1 MNMTARF
8 YTILAGITLLLIGWS
23 FAHYQHE
30 RIEQTQL
37 TDLVSYPI
45 YAYVSDTTK
54 VSSLLKELKAI
65 PEIAKVTHDTGEAAG
80 LELVQSYNLPV
91 SDEMLSDFRFP
102 DVLTIH
108 LQATNAARLAKP
120 RITDILRRSIPE
132 IDIDAQ
138 STVWTKTELQ
148 LKAMQRSKI
157 TFTVLIALLLLLVFI
172 YSRLS
177 LELRILVLQK
187 RKLVSVVDI
196 LRYKGKITQHSL
208 LLFFLPLA
216 LNAAVYFIPVYYG
229 WNLLWGKDFLL
240 PWWLFAAQAAV
251 LLLGTIL
258 ITIASH
264 LIEHDN
270 RYHRDEIQVEFNPAP
285 KAPEP
290 VQTITPPEDSL

>member
-8 YTILAGITLLLIGWS
+8 YTILAGITLLLLGWS
-23 FAHYQHE
+23 FAHYQYE
-30 RIEQTQL
+30 KIEQTQL

-45 YAYVSDTTK
+45 YAYISDTTK
-54 VSSLLKELKAI
+54 VAPLLKELKAI
-65 PEIAKVTHDTGEAAG
+65 PEIEKLSHDTGDAAG

-91 SDEMLSDFRFP
+91 SDEMLADFRFP

-108 LQATNAARLAKP
+108 LKASNAARLAKP
-120 RITDILRRSIPE
+120 RVTDILRRSLPE

-138 STVWTKTELQ
+138 STVWSKTEQQ
-148 LKAMQRSKI
+148 LKAMQRGKI
-157 TFTVLIALLLLLVFI
+157 TFAILVGILLLLVFI

-196 LRYKGKITQHSL
+196 LRYKGNITRHSL
-208 LLFFLPLA
+208 LLFFLPLLISAA
-216 LNAAVYFIPVYYG
+216 LYFIPVYYG
-229 WNLLWGKDFLL
+229 WNILWGKGFLL
-240 PWWLFAAQAAV
+240 PWWLFAAQAGV
-251 LLLGTIL
+251 LLLGTII

-264 LIEHDN
+264 LMDHDN

-285 KAPEP
+285 KAPER
-290 VQTITPPEDSL
+290 VETIIPPEDSP

>member
-8 YTILAGITLLLIGWS
+8 YAILIGITLLLTGWN
-23 FAHYQHE
+23 FAHYQLE
-30 RIEQTQL
+30 QIEQTQL

-54 VSSLLKELKAI
+54 VSPLLKELKAL
-65 PEIAKVTHDTGEAAG
+65 PEIAKVKHDTGSAAG

-102 DVLTIH
+102 DVITIH
-108 LQATNAARLAKP
+108 LQPTNAARLAKP
-120 RITDILRRSIPE
+120 MVTDILRRNLSE

-138 STVWTKTELQ
+138 STVWTKTEQQ
-148 LKAMQRSKI
+148 LKAMHRGKI
-157 TFTVLIALLLLLVFI
+157 IFTVLIAVLLLLVFV

-196 LRYKGKITQHSL
+196 LRYKNKLTSHSL
-208 LLFFLPLA
+208 ALFFSPLLVSAA
-216 LNAAVYFIPVYYG
+216 LYFIPVYYG
-229 WNLLWGKDFLL
+229 WILLWGKNFLL
-240 PWWLFAAQAAV
+240 PWWLFATQAGV
-251 LLLGTIL
+251 LLLGTVM

-264 LIEHDN
+264 LMDHDN
-270 RYHRDEIQVEFNPAP
+270 RYHRDEIQVEF
-285 KAPEP
+285 APEP
-290 VQTITPPEDSL
+290 KVPEPDPEDSL